1 MFFNSLILAIS
12 SSVDALG
19 IGITYG
25 IKKTKI
31 ILFAKII
38 LFTISFTI
46 TMLSLWFGDILK
58 NFLSYE
64 LAKFIGSFILICMG
78 CFIFFQALKKD
89 FSKDCFDDIDNNYK
103 INSGINSGIDS
114 GIDSEIKIYSFF
126 IKFLGITI
134 KIIKNPNSSDLD
146 SSNYIDSKE
155 AIFLGIALSLD
166 CIGIGVGGSI
176 VGINPILFP
185 FLVSS
190 LQLLFLNLGIVFGK
204 KIDKIANF
212 PDNLWAIISGLL
224 LCIIGVIKFF
234 I

>member
-1 MFFNSLILAIS
+1 MFFSSLILAIS

-58 NFLSYE
+58 NFLSYM

-78 CFIFFQALKKD
+78 GFIFFQALKKD
-89 FSKDCFDDIDNNYK
+89 INKDCFDDIDNNYK
-103 INSGINSGIDS
+103 I
-114 GIDSEIKIYSFF
+114 DSEIKIYTFF
-126 IKFLGITI
+126 INFLGITI

-155 AIFLGIALSLD
+155 AIFLGLALSLD

-190 LQLLFLNLGIVFGK
+190 LQLIFLNLGIVFGR

-212 PDNLWAIISGLL
+212 PDNMWSIISGLL